1 MAPTTYGESRHIKY
15 GIPFYTL
22 DGTLRVA
29 GIGGVEVVLWDADQQ
44 KTLATFESWNPS
56 WRSACFSTDGT
67 RFAVTNGRGK
77 LHVWTEGTP
86 STLASLPVHNISST
100 QNFQISSVHSSYI
113 YCSA

>member
-29 GIGGVEVVLWDADQQ
+29 GIGGVEVMLWDAIHQEIID
-44 KTLATFESWNPS
+44 TFESWNPS
-56 WRSACFSTDGT
+56 WRSACFSRDGT